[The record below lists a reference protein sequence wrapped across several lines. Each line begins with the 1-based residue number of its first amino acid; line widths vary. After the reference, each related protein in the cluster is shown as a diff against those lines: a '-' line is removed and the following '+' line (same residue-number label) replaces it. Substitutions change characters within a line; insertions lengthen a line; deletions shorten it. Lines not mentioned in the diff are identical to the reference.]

1 MTPRPSAVS
10 LDARGRTLVLGGGQ
24 TVVMGVLNV
33 TPDSF
38 SDGGAL
44 PSPEA
49 AAARARAMWHAGARI
64 VDVGG
69 ESTRPRGATYGAG
82 AAPVGLDEE
91 LARVVPAVEAVVRA
105 VPQLLVSV
113 DTRRGAV
120 ARAALAAGAHLVN
133 DVSGLR
139 EGVGTARAAAEAGAP
154 LVVMHAE
161 GRIGGHA
168 HTARETGGPAD
179 VVERVAVS
187 LAASVARA
195 RAHGVADVIV
205 DAGFGFGKTPA
216 ENLRLVAETDRLG
229 ARLGCPVL
237 VGVSRKSTIGVVLG
251 GDGAPRPVGERL
263 FGSVGLACLA
273 ALRGAA
279 IVRVHDVAETA
290 DALRL
295 VEAAEA
301 ERATDAAAADAAAVA
316 GEAVP

>member
-1 MTPRPSAVS
+1 MPPPPAHPI
-10 LDARGRTLVLGGGQ
+10 DCRGRVLTLGGGR
-24 TVVMGVLNV
+24 THVMGVLNV

-44 PSPEA
+44 AGPQDAARRAAEMA
-49 AAARARAMWHAGARI
+49 AAGATF

-82 AAPVGLDEE
+82 AAPVPLDEE
-91 LARVVPAVEAVVRA
+91 LARVVPAVEAIARA
-105 VPQLLVSV
+105 VPDVLISV

-120 ARAALAAGAHLVN
+120 ARAALAAGAHVVN

-139 EGVGTARAAAEAGAP
+139 EGVGTARAAADAGAP

-161 GRIGGHA
+161 GRIGEHA
-168 HTARETGGPAD
+168 HTARSGDGGGPDD
-179 VVERVAVS
+179 VVERVAAS
-187 LAASVARA
+187 LEASVQRA
-195 RAHGVADVIV
+195 RHAGVADVIV

-216 ENLRLVAETDRLG
+216 ENLRLVAETDRLA

-237 VGVSRKSTIGVVLG
+237 VGASRKSTVGVVLG
-251 GDGAPRPVGERL
+251 GAGAPRPVGERL
-263 FGSVGLACLA
+263 FGSLGLAAVA

-279 IVRVHDVAETA
+279 IVRVHDVAATV
-290 DALRL
+290 DLLRL

-301 ERATDAAAADAAAVA
+301 ERARREPASA
-316 GEAVP
+316 

>member
-1 MTPRPSAVS
+1 MSDFSPAVS
-10 LDARGRTLVLGGGQ
+10 LDARGRALVVGGGR
-24 TVVMGVLNV
+24 TAVMGVLNV

-38 SDGGAL
+38 SDGGELTSAQDAADR
-44 PSPEA
+44 A
-49 AAARARAMWHAGARI
+49 AAMWRAGAEV

-69 ESTRPRGATYGAG
+69 ESTRPRGRTYGEG
-82 AAPVGLDEE
+82 SAPVTLDEE

-105 VPQLLVSV
+105 VPEVLVSV

-139 EGVGTARAAAEAGAP
+139 EGVGTAAAAAEYGAP

-161 GRIGGHA
+161 GRIGTHA
-168 HTARETGGPAD
+168 HTTRDGAGPDD
-179 VVERVAVS
+179 VVERVAAS
-187 LAASVARA
+187 LEASVRRA
-195 RAHGVADVIV
+195 RAEGVRDVIV

-216 ENLRLVAETDRLG
+216 ENLRLVAETDRLA

-251 GDGAPRPVGERL
+251 SAEAPRPVGERL
-263 FGSVGLACLA
+263 HGSVGLACLA
-273 ALRGAA
+273 AVRGAA
-279 IVRVHDVAETA
+279 MVRVHDVAETA

-301 ERATDAAAADAAAVA
+301 ERRAGRPAEPLAERGDAR
-316 GEAVP
+316 